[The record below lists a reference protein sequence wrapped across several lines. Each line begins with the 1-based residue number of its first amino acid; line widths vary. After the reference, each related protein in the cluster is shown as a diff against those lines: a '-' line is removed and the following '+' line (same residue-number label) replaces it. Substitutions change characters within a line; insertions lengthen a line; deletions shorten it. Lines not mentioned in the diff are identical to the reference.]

1 MVIIPVCVTGI
12 SPSFIYGEV
21 STLQFQQENFIK
33 HAFIFQFHVLIKSLA
48 KFSVYSPQYQTSPA
62 VRARE
67 EEKESIKRDLLSL
80 SARVWQ
86 EATMSGAELEHM
98 LTDFYNNN
106 FRQGG
111 GQTSLSLPYLE
122 SLQGI
127 DNTSELGPVEGLE
140 KSSDEIFGYGNVFGD
155 LRT

>member
-1 MVIIPVCVTGI
+1 
-12 SPSFIYGEV
+12 
-21 STLQFQQENFIK
+21 
-33 HAFIFQFHVLIKSLA
+33 
-48 KFSVYSPQYQTSPA
+48 
-62 VRARE
+62 
-67 EEKESIKRDLLSL
+67 
-80 SARVWQ
+80 
-86 EATMSGAELEHM
+86 MSGAELEHM

-111 GQTSLSLPYLE
+111 GQTSLSLHYLE

-140 KSSDEIFGYGNVFGD
+140 KSSDEISGYSNVFGD